1 MRSFEDPSVA
11 LVGAGPGD
19 PGLLTLKGRDRIAA
33 ADVVVYDRLVDPA
46 ILDHARPE
54 ARLIYAG
61 KERGRQVLSQDAL
74 NSLLVELAGDGLRVV
89 RLKGGDPFLF
99 GRGGE
104 EASALVA
111 AGIDFE
117 VVPGI
122 SAGLAAP
129 AYAGIPVTDRRLA
142 SSVAFVTGHE
152 KPGKGQVDWA
162 GLATSVDTIVIFMGM
177 KHLDAIAR
185 ALAIGGRPGDTPAA
199 VIQWGTNADQVTVT
213 ATLETIGA
221 KARAAGAGSPA
232 TVVVG
237 EVVSLAGALDWF
249 RALPVPSRG
258 VAV

>member
-1 MRSFEDPSVA
+1 MRADGGTLVA

-33 ADVVVYDRLVDPA
+33 ADVVVYDRLVDPE

-61 KERGRQVLSQDAL
+61 KQRGRQVFSQDDL
-74 NSLLVELAGDGLRVV
+74 NRLLVELARDGLRVV

-152 KPGKGQVDWA
+152 KPSNGGVDWA

-185 ALAIGGRPGDTPAA
+185 ALVIGGRPGDTPAA
-199 VIQWGTNADQVTVT
+199 VIQWGTNSDQVTVIG
-213 ATLETIGA
+213 TLEDIAGR
-221 KARAAGAGSPA
+221 ARAAGLGAPA
-232 TVVVG
+232 TVVIG

-249 RALPVPSRG
+249 RTLPAPSRV

>member
-1 MRSFEDPSVA
+1 MA

-19 PGLLTLKGRDRIAA
+19 PGLLTLKGRDRIAG
-33 ADVVVYDRLVDPA
+33 ADVVVYDRLVDPE
-46 ILDHARPE
+46 ILSHARPD

-61 KERGRQVLSQDAL
+61 KERGRQAL
-74 NSLLVELAGDGLRVV
+74 DQKAINRLLVELATDGLRVV

-104 EASALVA
+104 EASALVS

-122 SAGLAAP
+122 SAGIAAP

-152 KPGKGQVDWA
+152 KPGEGSVDWA
-162 GLATSVDTIVIFMGM
+162 ALATSVDTIVVFMGM
-177 KHLDAIAR
+177 KHLDSIAR
-185 ALAIGGRPGDTPAA
+185 ALAIGGRRGTTPAA
-199 VIQWGTNADQVTVT
+199 VIQWGTNEAQTTVIG
-213 ATLETIGA
+213 TLETIGA

-232 TVVVG
+232 TVVIG
-237 EVVSLAGALDWF
+237 EVVSLAGALDWY
-249 RALPVPSRG
+249 RTLPVPSRE

>member
-1 MRSFEDPSVA
+1 MA

-19 PGLLTLKGRDRIAA
+19 PGLLTLKGRDRIAG
-33 ADVVVYDRLVDPA
+33 ADVVVYDRLVDPE
-46 ILDHARPE
+46 ILSHARPD

-61 KERGRQVLSQDAL
+61 KERGRQAL
-74 NSLLVELAGDGLRVV
+74 DQKAINRLLVELATDGLRVV

-104 EASALVA
+104 EASALVS

-122 SAGLAAP
+122 SAGIAAP

-152 KPGKGQVDWA
+152 KPGEGSVDWA
-162 GLATSVDTIVIFMGM
+162 ALATSVDTIVVFMGM
-177 KHLDAIAR
+177 KHLDSIAR
-185 ALAIGGRPGDTPAA
+185 ALAIGGRRGTTPAA
-199 VIQWGTNADQVTVT
+199 VIQWGTGEDQTTVIG
-213 ATLETIGA
+213 TLEDIGT

-232 TVVVG
+232 TVVIG
-237 EVVSLAGALDWF
+237 EVVSLAGALDWY
-249 RALPVPSRG
+249 RTLPVPSRE